1 MVNNYTIK
9 TTYYDRKM
17 DEKLLTQ
24 INERFPWIIS
34 YVKSHNCLDFQTGN
48 DPKTN
53 RSWFS
58 IYRGTGRILTFRS
71 HSGKVNEICDVAEAY
86 KELMQPDF
94 FRNPTPDQFDTY
106 LDQGSQIHHT
116 QVLFLQGVFHCTS
129 FLIVQFSMFVGLRF
143 PYSIHLLCLLF

>member
-106 LDQGSQIHHT
+106 IKKLARLWMDSGKI
-116 QVLFLQGVFHCTS
+116 
-129 FLIVQFSMFVGLRF
+129 M
-143 PYSIHLLCLLF
+143 

>member
-1 MVNNYTIK
+1 MKKLEMVNNYTIK

-106 LDQGSQIHHT
+106 LAKIASTEKFKRYYKDTKVCNEGYYQTLLMI
-116 QVLFLQGVFHCTS
+116 LF
-129 FLIVQFSMFVGLRF
+129 FLTRN
-143 PYSIHLLCLLF
+143 